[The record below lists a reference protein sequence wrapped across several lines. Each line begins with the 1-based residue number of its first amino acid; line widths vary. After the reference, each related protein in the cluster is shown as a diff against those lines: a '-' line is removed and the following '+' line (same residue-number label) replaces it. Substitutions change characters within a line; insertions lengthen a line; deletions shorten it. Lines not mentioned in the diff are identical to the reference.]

1 MQPPSPEDRERAIAR
16 VILDAR
22 EGVSDE
28 TLTRVA
34 LWVLF
39 PHQETAEEFLR
50 QLDADRFLSQR

>member
-1 MQPPSPEDRERAIAR
+1 MQPPSAEDRERAIAR

-39 PHQETAEEFLR
+39 PHAETADAFLK
-50 QLDADRFLSQR
+50 QLEADRYLP

>member
-1 MQPPSPEDRERAIAR
+1 MQPPSAEDRERAIAR

-28 TLTRVA
+28 TATRVA

-39 PHQETAEEFLR
+39 PHAETAEAFLR
-50 QLDADRFLSQR
+50 QLDADRFLSP

>member
-1 MQPPSPEDRERAIAR
+1 MIQ
-16 VILDAR
+16 DAR

-39 PHQETAEEFLR
+39 PHAETAEEFLK
-50 QLDADRFLSQR
+50 QLNADRFLSTR

>member
-1 MQPPSPEDRERAIAR
+1 MQPPSVDDRERAIAR

-39 PHQETAEEFLR
+39 PHAETADAFLK
-50 QLDADRFLSQR
+50 QLEADRYLP